1 MMKLCILGD
10 GLTSLSLAK
19 SLVNKGIFVDI
30 FSNKNFFK
38 YNKTRTIGIS
48 KKNLDFF
55 NKNILDIKKFSWN
68 INKIEIY
75 SDNLQNEKILDF
87 QNDDQPLFAIIK
99 NYDLQKYLLSK
110 LKKNKFCNFK
120 NKNNFQ
126 NFNIKDYKLIINCD
140 GYNAITNKFFFKK
153 MKKNYNSYAHTTI
166 IKHKELRNNNVASQ
180 TFTERG
186 PIAFLPISTKET
198 SIVYSIQGNKNVDLK
213 GLIKK
218 YNTKYSIIKFGEL
231 ASFELKSSNL
241 RSYYYKN
248 ILAFGDL
255 LHKLHPLAGQGFN
268 MSLRDIKDISELIKF
283 KLDHGLDLDNSI
295 CVDFEKKTRHKNY
308 LFSSSIDFVYEFF
321 KLESKMKNDF
331 FSKSIQFFGKNK
343 FLNRSFEKIANNGL
357 VI

>member
-1 MMKLCILGD
+1 MKLCILGD

-30 FSNKNFFK
+30 FLNKKFLK
-38 YNKTRTIGIS
+38 YDKIRTIGIS

-55 NKNILDIKKFSWN
+55 NKNIIDIKKFSWN

-75 SDNLQNEKILDF
+75 SDNLPNEKILNF
-87 QNDDQPLFAIIK
+87 QNNNLPLFAIIK
-99 NYDLQKYLLSK
+99 NYDLKKYLLSK
-110 LKKNKFCNFK
+110 LNKNKFCNFK

-126 NFNIKDYKLIINCD
+126 NFNTEDYKLIINCD
-140 GYNAITNKFFFKK
+140 SYNAITNKFFFKK
-153 MKKNYNSYAHTTI
+153 IKKNYNSYAYTAI
-166 IKHKELRNNNVASQ
+166 IKHKELRNNNIASQ

-186 PIAFLPISTKET
+186 PIAFLPISEKET
-198 SIVYSIQGNKNVDLK
+198 SVVYSIQGNKNLDLK
-213 GLIKK
+213 KLIKK
-218 YNTKYSIIKFGEL
+218 YNTKYTITKFSEL

-283 KLDHGLDLDNSI
+283 KLDHGLDLDSSI
-295 CVDFEKKTRHKNY
+295 CVDFEKKTKHKNY
-308 LFSSSIDFVYEFF
+308 LFSNGVDFVYEFF

-331 FSKSIQFFGKNK
+331 FSKLIQFFGKNK
-343 FLNRSFEKIANNGL
+343 FLNRSFEKIANSGF

>member
-1 MMKLCILGD
+1 MKLCILGN

-30 FSNKNFFK
+30 FLDEKFLK
-38 YNKTRTIGIS
+38 YDKSRTIGIS

-75 SDNLQNEKILDF
+75 SDNLPNEKILNF
-87 QNDDQPLFAIIK
+87 QNNNLPLFAIIK
-99 NYDLQKYLLSK
+99 NYDLKKYLLSI
-110 LKKNKFCNFK
+110 LYKNKFCNFK

-126 NFNIKDYKLIINCD
+126 NFNIEDYKLIINCD
-140 GYNAITNKFFFKK
+140 SYNAITNKFFFKK
-153 MKKNYNSYAHTTI
+153 IKKNYNSYAYTAI

-186 PIAFLPISTKET
+186 PIAFLPISERET
-198 SIVYSIQGNKNVDLK
+198 SVVYSIQGNKNLDLK
-213 GLIKK
+213 KLIKK
-218 YNTKYSIIKFGEL
+218 YNTKYTITKFSEL

-283 KLDHGLDLDNSI
+283 KLDHGLDLDSSI
-295 CVDFEKKTRHKNY
+295 CVDFEKKTKHKNY
-308 LFSSSIDFVYEFF
+308 LFSNGIDFVYEFF
-321 KLESKMKNDF
+321 KLESKIKNDF

-343 FLNRSFEKIANNGL
+343 FLNRSFEKIANSGL

>member
-1 MMKLCILGD
+1 MKLCILGN

-30 FSNKNFFK
+30 FLDEKFLK
-38 YNKTRTIGIS
+38 YNKSRTIGIS

-68 INKIEIY
+68 INKIEVY
-75 SDNLQNEKILDF
+75 SDNLQNEKILNF
-87 QNDDQPLFAIIK
+87 QNGDQPLFAIIK

-110 LKKNKFCNFK
+110 LNKNKFCNFK

-126 NFNIKDYKLIINCD
+126 NFNTKDYKLIINCD
-140 GYNAITNKFFFKK
+140 NYNAITNKFFFNKI
-153 MKKNYNSYAHTTI
+153 KKNYNSYAHTAI
-166 IKHKELRNNNVASQ
+166 IKHKKIRNNNVASQ
-180 TFTERG
+180 TFTEMG
-186 PIAFLPISTKET
+186 PIAFLPISEKET
-198 SIVYSIQGNKNVDLK
+198 SVVYSIQGNQNIDLK
-213 GLIKK
+213 ELIKK
-218 YNTKYSIIKFGEL
+218 HNTKYNIIKFSEL

-268 MSLRDIKDISELIKF
+268 MSLRDIKDISEIIKF
-283 KLDHGLDLDNSI
+283 KLDHGLDLDSSI
-295 CVDFEKKTRHKNY
+295 CVDFEKKTKHKNY
-308 LFSSSIDFVYEFF
+308 LFSNGIDFVYEFF

-331 FSKSIQFFGKNK
+331 FCKSIQFFGKNK
-343 FLNRSFEKIANNGL
+343 FLNRSFEKIANSGF

>member
-1 MMKLCILGD
+1 MKLCILGN
-10 GLTSLSLAK
+10 GLTSLCLAK

-30 FSNKNFFK
+30 FSNKK
-38 YNKTRTIGIS
+38 ILEYNKSRTIGIS

-75 SDNLQNEKILDF
+75 SDNIQNEKILNF
-87 QNDDQPLFAIIK
+87 QNGNQPLFAIIK
-99 NYDLQKYLLSK
+99 NYDLQKNLLLK

-120 NKNNFQ
+120 YKNNFK
-126 NFNIKDYKLIINCD
+126 NFSIKDYKLIINCD
-140 GYNAITNKFFFKK
+140 GHNEITNKFFFKK

-166 IKHKELRNNNVASQ
+166 IKHKEIINNNVASQ
-180 TFTERG
+180 IFTERG
-186 PIAFLPISTKET
+186 PIAFLPISEKET
-198 SIVYSIQGNKNVDLK
+198 SIVYSMQGNKNVDLK

-218 YNTKYSIIKFGEL
+218 YNTKYTIIKFNEF

-268 MSLRDIKDISELIKF
+268 MSLRDIKDISEMIKF
-283 KLDHGLDLDNSI
+283 KLDHGLDLDSSI
-295 CVDFEKKTRHKNY
+295 CFDFEKKTRHKNY
-308 LFSSSIDFVYEFF
+308 LFSSGIDFVYEFF

-331 FSKSIQFFGKNK
+331 FSKSIQFLGKNK
-343 FLNRSFEKIANNGL
+343 FLNRSFEKIANNGF
-357 VI
+357 II

>member
-1 MMKLCILGD
+1 MKLCILGD

-30 FSNKNFFK
+30 FLNKKFLK
-38 YNKTRTIGIS
+38 HDKIRTIGIS

-55 NKNILDIKKFSWN
+55 NKNILDIKKLLWN
-68 INKIEIY
+68 INKIEVY
-75 SDNLQNEKILDF
+75 SENLQNEKILNF
-87 QNDDQPLFAIIK
+87 QNGEQPLFAIIK

-110 LKKNKFCNFK
+110 LNKSKFCNFK

-126 NFNIKDYKLIINCD
+126 NFNIKNYKLIINCD
-140 GYNAITNKFFFKK
+140 SYNAITNKFFFKK
-153 MKKNYNSYAHTTI
+153 IKKNYNSYAYTAI

-186 PIAFLPISTKET
+186 PIAFLPISERET
-198 SIVYSIQGNKNVDLK
+198 SVVYSIQGNKNLDLK
-213 GLIKK
+213 KLIKK
-218 YNTKYSIIKFGEL
+218 YNTKYTITKFSEL

-268 MSLRDIKDISELIKF
+268 MSLRDIKNISELIKF
-283 KLDHGLDLDNSI
+283 KLDHGLDLDSSI
-295 CVDFEKKTRHKNY
+295 CVDFEKKTKHKNY
-308 LFSSSIDFVYEFF
+308 LFSNGVDFVYEFF

-343 FLNRSFEKIANNGL
+343 FLNRSFVKIANSGL

>member
-1 MMKLCILGD
+1 MKLCILGE

-19 SLVNKGIFVDI
+19 SLVNKGIFVDF
-30 FSNKNFFK
+30 FSNKK
-38 YNKTRTIGIS
+38 ILEHNKSRTIGIS

-68 INKIEIY
+68 INKIEIF
-75 SDNLQNEKILDF
+75 SENLQDEKILNF

-99 NYDLQKYLLSK
+99 NYDLQKHLLSE
-110 LKKNKFCNFK
+110 LNKNRFCNFK
-120 NKNNFQ
+120 NKDKFKD
-126 NFNIKDYKLIINCD
+126 FNLKDYKLIINCD

-153 MKKNYNSYAHTTI
+153 IIKNYNSYAHTAI
-166 IKHKELRNNNVASQ
+166 IKHKEIKNNNVASQ

-186 PIAFLPISTKET
+186 PIAFLPISEKET
-198 SIVYSIQGNKNVDLK
+198 SVVYSIQGNKNVDLK
-213 GLIKK
+213 KLIKK
-218 YNTKYSIIKFGEL
+218 YNTKYNILKFSEL
-231 ASFELKSSNL
+231 GSFELLSSNL

-283 KLDHGLDLDNSI
+283 KLDHGLDLDSSI
-295 CVDFEKKTRHKNY
+295 CVDFEKKTKHKNY
-308 LFSSSIDFVYEFF
+308 LFSNSIDFVYEFF

-343 FLNRSFEKIANNGL
+343 FLNRSFEKIANSGF
-357 VI
+357 II

>member
-1 MMKLCILGD
+1 MKLCILGD

-19 SLVNKGIFVDI
+19 SLVNQGIFVDI
-30 FSNKNFFK
+30 FLNKKFLK
-38 YNKTRTIGIS
+38 YNKSRTVGIS

-68 INKIEIY
+68 INKIEVY
-75 SDNLQNEKILDF
+75 SDSLQNEKILNF
-87 QNDDQPLFAIIK
+87 HNDGQPLFAIIK

-110 LKKNKFCNFK
+110 LNKSKFCNFK
-120 NKNNFQ
+120 KKNNFQ

-140 GYNAITNKFFFKK
+140 NYNAITNKFFFKK
-153 MKKNYNSYAHTTI
+153 IKKNYNSYAYTTI
-166 IKHKELRNNNVASQ
+166 IKHKELRNNNIAYQ

-186 PIAFLPISTKET
+186 PIAFLPISEKET
-198 SIVYSIQGNKNVDLK
+198 SVVYSIQGNKNLDLK
-213 GLIKK
+213 ELIKK
-218 YNTKYSIIKFGEL
+218 YNTKYTITKFSEI
-231 ASFELKSSNL
+231 ASFELRSSNL

-268 MSLRDIKDISELIKF
+268 MCLRDIKDISELIKF
-283 KLDHGLDLDNSI
+283 KLDHGLDLDSSI
-295 CVDFEKKTRHKNY
+295 CVDFEKKTKHKNY
-308 LFSSSIDFVYEFF
+308 LFSNSIDFVYEFF

-343 FLNRSFEKIANNGL
+343 FLNKSFEKIANSGF